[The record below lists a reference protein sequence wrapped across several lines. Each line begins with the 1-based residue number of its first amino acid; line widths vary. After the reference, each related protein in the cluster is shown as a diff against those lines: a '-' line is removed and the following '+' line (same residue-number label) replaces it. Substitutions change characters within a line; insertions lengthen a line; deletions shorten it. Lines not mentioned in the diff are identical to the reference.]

1 MRTQDAKVD
10 PVDCRVRW
18 MDGSHILVIEDD
30 ADVRAALATVLA
42 DAGLCV
48 RLAADGRVGLEQL
61 RSGARP
67 SVIVLDLRM
76 PRLGGLE
83 FLREMRADPRFDQIP
98 VITMSA
104 GLEAPG
110 AGDALAHLHKP
121 FDVDDLLGIV
131 LSLTEATA
139 A

>member
-1 MRTQDAKVD
+1 VK
-10 PVDCRVRW
+10 RVTEK
-18 MDGSHILVIEDD
+18 HILVIEDD
-30 ADVRAALATVLA
+30 AEVRTALATVLG

-48 RLAADGRVGLEQL
+48 DLAADGLSGLAHL
-61 RSGARP
+61 RDGARP

-76 PRLGGLE
+76 PRLCGVE
-83 FLREMRADPRFDQIP
+83 FLREMRADPRFEHIP

-104 GLEAPG
+104 GLETPTT
-110 AGDALAHLHKP
+110 GDALAHLYKP